1 MIGLLEH
8 LTLTWHE
15 SISVQSRLTG
25 PTTMSPIELSC
36 DYESQSSRNRRI
48 PLFRPKAADQAF
60 FQRSVLPLGTQ
71 NQPVVSLMMLEV
83 PLCGITFKWL
93 GGGDFCLFIS
103 QVQIT
108 GPLMIGS
115 WLHVTSVEHS
125 MPLCCL
131 IKNKKLMSA
140 VLHFVWGLK
149 SRLLFITTLLGKI
162 SNLKPYWFKITQTL
176 KNT

>member
-15 SISVQSRLTG
+15 SISAQSRLTG
-25 PTTMSPIELSC
+25 STTMSPIELSC
-36 DYESQSSRNRRI
+36 DYKSQSSRNRRI

-60 FQRSVLPLGTQ
+60 FQRSVLSFGTQ

-83 PLCGITFKWL
+83 PLSGITFKWL
-93 GGGDFCLFIS
+93 GGVCLFIS

-108 GPLMIGS
+108 GTLMIGS
-115 WLHVTSVEHS
+115 WLQVTSVEHS
-125 MPLCCL
+125 MMLSCL

-140 VLHFVWGLK
+140 VLHFGW
-149 SRLLFITTLLGKI
+149 RLEI
-162 SNLKPYWFKITQTL
+162 
-176 KNT
+176 